1 MVDPST
7 WLRVNLEE
15 NRKVEMLKC
24 LPAGRQVELSKR
36 GLQSGWGRSNEE
48 DERHK
53 DEDGNQYRAGLPQ
66 FQTILIFENRGT
78 SDQQKSAYL
87 RRVPSA

>member
-66 FQTILIFENRGT
+66 LVCCEKLEQADISNYFDF
-78 SDQQKSAYL
+78 
-87 RRVPSA
+87 